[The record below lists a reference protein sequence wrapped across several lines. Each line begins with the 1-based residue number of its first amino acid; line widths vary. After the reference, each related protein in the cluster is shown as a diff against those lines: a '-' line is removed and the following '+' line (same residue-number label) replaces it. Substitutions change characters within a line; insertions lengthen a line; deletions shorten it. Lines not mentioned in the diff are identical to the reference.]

1 MSGAD
6 DYAALARRLKEA
18 GETGLARA
26 LRKALNDAAAPIAR
40 EITDPEHLKAYLPD
54 RYALVLA
61 ADVKVST
68 LGTGSTRNPGVRL
81 QASGRQRKRKVGI
94 LDTGVINHPVYARGD
109 RGRWHWSNDQ
119 RGGMRAGFFT
129 DPCEQSSPQVRDKIL
144 AAMRDTAEKI
154 AGP

>member
-26 LRKALNDAAAPIAR
+26 LRKAIKDAAAPIAR
-40 EITDPEHLKAYLPD
+40 EIADPEHLKAYLPD
-54 RYALVLA
+54 RYALTLA

-81 QASGRQRKRKVGI
+81 QASGRQRKRKVAI
-94 LDTGVINHPVYARGD
+94 LDTGVINHPVYARGE
-109 RGRWHWSNDQ
+109 RSTWRWRNDQ
-119 RGGMRAGFFT
+119 TGGMRAGFFT
-129 DPCEQSSPQVRDKIL
+129 DVCENSGPQVRDKIL
-144 AAMRDTAEKI
+144 AAMHETAEKI
-154 AGP
+154 TGP